1 MRHFAKA
8 YVEITNV
15 CNLDCSFCHKTK
27 RSPRFM
33 SADEFDA
40 VTEKLR
46 GYTEHI
52 YFHLMGEPL
61 LHPELSRLLDIAAGK
76 GFNCCIT
83 TNGSLLSKCADT
95 LLCARRLYKL
105 SVSLH
110 SFEVNS
116 APDKLREYLEQ
127 VWSVCEPLAKR
138 GTICALRLWNDGGER
153 RLNEDITDF
162 LRKKA
167 PGEWQSARM
176 GSLRLRENIYLENA
190 ARFEWPDLTA
200 QESGTQFCRGLRDQ
214 IAVLCDG
221 TLVPCCLDAEGSLAL
236 GNAFDEPLEKLL
248 DSERARRI
256 YEGFSERRPSEEL
269 CRRCGYAARFNK

>member
-1 MRHFAKA
+1 
-8 YVEITNV
+8 
-15 CNLDCSFCHKTK
+15 
-27 RSPRFM
+27 M
-33 SADEFDA
+33 SADEFDT
-40 VTEKLR
+40 VTERLR

-83 TNGSLLSKCADT
+83 TNGSRLSKCADT
-95 LLCARRLYKL
+95 LLCAKRLYKL

-138 GTICALRLWNDGGER
+138 GTICALRLWNDGGEC

-167 PGEWQSARM
+167 PDEWQSARM

-256 YEGFSERRPSEEL
+256 YEGFSERRPSEAL